1 MAKNSV
7 FPYTESQVEVWPVD
21 NTTAPGTPLLSAGG
35 QPGVALTGSGD
46 YTAST
51 TIGPFTIS
59 GYDRG
64 GVGLDAKQV
73 STATDGTWEFPV
85 VGGTATT
92 AQNTPVFF
100 KDGALSL
107 TADGA
112 KPFGKVNLPQDYVVN
127 GTTLPVK
134 IGVFA

>member
-7 FPYTESQVEVWPVD
+7 FPYTESQVEIWPVAA
-21 NTTAPGTPLLSAGG
+21 TTAPGTALQSASG

-51 TIGPFTIS
+51 TVGPYTIS
-59 GYDRG
+59 GFDRG
-64 GVGLDAKQV
+64 GVGLEARQV
-73 STATDGTWEFPV
+73 SAATDGTWEFPV
-85 VGGTATT
+85 AGGSATT
-92 AQNTPVFF
+92 AQNTLVYFN
-100 KDGALSL
+100 DGDLTL

-112 KPFGKVNLPQDYVVN
+112 KPFGKANLPQDYVVN